1 MNKELEQSLARFI
14 DIFIS
19 AIEATAE
26 LGAGQTPLYIQ
37 ELLTYRMWMHAF
49 GLFISLS
56 LIVILAF
63 IGVRTV
69 KWFRNRNR
77 DNNLDIIMAVVG
89 GGVYLTMLIFI
100 FTAFEDASK
109 VLKIIIAPRVYLLD
123 YLKSETK

>member
-1 MNKELEQSLARFI
+1 MNKELEQSLARFM

-89 GGVYLTMLIFI
+89 WGVYLTMLIFI